1 MKPMKRHIPSDKD
14 RRCSDMHLK
23 SQSLK
28 GQIGVLPDN
37 DKTDV
42 DRTTLHYRQYL
53 RQTMIGQKIVRQIMI
68 VQKINLTDIDKTKL
82 IIKILIYQFFHNA
95 TFRLTRQ

>member
-1 MKPMKRHIPSDKD
+1 MHLKRHIPSDKD

-28 GQIGVLPDN
+28 RQIGVLPDN

-42 DRTTLHYRQYL
+42 DRTTLYYRQYS
-53 RQTMIGQKIVRQIMI
+53 RQTII
-68 VQKINLTDIDKTKL
+68 VQDIDLTDIDKTTL
-82 IIKILIYQFFHNA
+82 PIQ
-95 TFRLTRQ
+95 TFMYR

>member
-1 MKPMKRHIPSDKD
+1 
-14 RRCSDMHLK
+14 MHLK

-28 GQIGVLPDN
+28 RQIGVLPDN
-37 DKTDV
+37 DKTDI
-42 DRTTLHYRQYL
+42 DRTTLYYRQYL

-68 VQKINLTDIDKTKL
+68 GQKINLTDIDKTKL
-82 IIKILIYQFFHNA
+82 IIKIFRYQLFHNA